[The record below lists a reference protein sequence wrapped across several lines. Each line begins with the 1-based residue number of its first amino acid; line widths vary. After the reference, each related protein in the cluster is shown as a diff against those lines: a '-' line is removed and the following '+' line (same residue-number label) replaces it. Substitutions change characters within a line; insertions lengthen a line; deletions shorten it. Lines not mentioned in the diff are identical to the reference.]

1 VRRSS
6 ALAVVVATLSMA
18 STSSQAR
25 PAAPPSIAQ
34 MAGQLLLVRMPGRA
48 PSSSFL
54 SRLRHGEI
62 GGIVL
67 YGGNYGPAGP
77 TLLIR
82 KLQRAAAEGGQP
94 RLLIGIDQEG
104 GSVKRLPGPPTVA
117 PREMTT
123 AGIAKAQGRETARN
137 LRGYGVDVDLAP
149 VLDVAH
155 GGFITDRAFGDEPA
169 MVATRAVAFARGLA
183 LGGVVATAKHFPGLG
198 YAQRNTDNA
207 RASIG
212 ASAPKLN
219 ADLLPY
225 RRAIAAGIPMVMMS
239 TAVYPKLGIKVPA
252 ACSPAAVTGLLRERL
267 GFQGVVLTDT
277 LYSPAVT
284 AYRPTPQAAVAA
296 LAAGVDIV
304 LPGGSS
310 RTADATSEAVYG
322 AIVAAVKTGAL
333 SRQTVAAAYTR
344 VLALKRSL

>member
-1 VRRSS
+1 VRRSP
-6 ALAVVVATLSMA
+6 ALACVVAALSMA
-18 STSSQAR
+18 ATGSEAR
-25 PAAPPSIAQ
+25 PAVPPSIAQ

-54 SRLRHGEI
+54 SRIRRGEI

-67 YGGNYGPAGP
+67 YSGNYGAAGP

-94 RLLIGIDQEG
+94 RLLIVIDQEG

-117 PREMTT
+117 PRQMAT

-155 GGFITDRAFGDEPA
+155 GGFITDRAFGDKPVV
-169 MVATRAVAFARGLA
+169 VATRAVAFARGLA
-183 LGGVVATAKHFPGLG
+183 LGGVAATAKHFPGLG
-198 YAQRNTDNA
+198 YAQANTDNA

-212 ASAPKLN
+212 ASASDLN

-252 ACSPAAVTGLLRERL
+252 ACSPAAVTGLLRGRL

-333 SRQTVAAAYTR
+333 SRQTVASAYAR